1 MESNFSHN
9 FRIRNSVKRR
19 RRSRGRRSWR
29 WCGVGEEDLGAVRVI
44 PGTFLGVGEDF
55 VSMLEFLELHSDF
68 FLGETR
74 FHELV
79 WVALV
84 KKKCKPFQGTSQT
97 LTRDIQRQ
105 RLMVNVQLTRPGS
118 TLHKFIK
125 RWTEFVN

>member
-1 MESNFSHN
+1 M
-9 FRIRNSVKRR
+9 
-19 RRSRGRRSWR
+19 
-29 WCGVGEEDLGAVRVI
+29 GAVRVI

-105 RLMVNVQLTRPGS
+105 RLMVNVQLMHPGL
-118 TLHKFIK
+118 TLHKFLKKGDQICELNYRGTK
-125 RWTEFVN
+125 CEIGTKEGDQKCNFAKKKE